1 MAEMAKRA
9 VYLITGA
16 SSGIGLEMTKQLAA
30 RGDKVFATCRARAS
44 SGSGVDAIST
54 IAGDV
59 TVIEGID
66 MTDDAVGA
74 PLRAALEGVELDV
87 VVHNAGSVNGTRA
100 LSGMAVMGEQKFD
113 LVSMERM
120 RAAFEVNTLGPLKVQ
135 QAVDGLMK
143 APGGKV
149 VVISTGFASIGDN
162 GSGGTYAYRTS
173 KAAVN
178 MVTKSMACDFK
189 ERGVAVAAVA
199 PGILITEFGPGAEA
213 MTKFGAKPV
222 DQGVTRIIEAIDGL
236 QMETTGQFLMIPTAG
251 GPAKEMPW

>member
-74 PLRAALEGVELDV
+74 PLRAALSARRRR
-87 VVHNAGSVNGTRA
+87 AGAPRPRA
-100 LSGMAVMGEQKFD
+100 PARRS
-113 LVSMERM
+113 RRCPPR
-120 RAAFEVNTLGPLKVQ
+120 RARRR
-135 QAVDGLMK
+135 
-143 APGGKV
+143 GG
-149 VVISTGFASIGDN
+149 
-162 GSGGTYAYRTS
+162 
-173 KAAVN
+173 
-178 MVTKSMACDFK
+178 
-189 ERGVAVAAVA
+189 
-199 PGILITEFGPGAEA
+199 
-213 MTKFGAKPV
+213 
-222 DQGVTRIIEAIDGL
+222 
-236 QMETTGQFLMIPTAG
+236 
-251 GPAKEMPW
+251 

>member
-74 PLRAALEGVELDV
+74 PLRAARR
-87 VVHNAGSVNGTRA
+87 TPRRRA
-100 LSGMAVMGEQKFD
+100 LRGCSAA
-113 LVSMERM
+113 
-120 RAAFEVNTLGPLKVQ
+120 RA
-135 QAVDGLMK
+135 
-143 APGGKV
+143 
-149 VVISTGFASIGDN
+149 
-162 GSGGTYAYRTS
+162 
-173 KAAVN
+173 
-178 MVTKSMACDFK
+178 
-189 ERGVAVAAVA
+189 
-199 PGILITEFGPGAEA
+199 
-213 MTKFGAKPV
+213 
-222 DQGVTRIIEAIDGL
+222 
-236 QMETTGQFLMIPTAG
+236 
-251 GPAKEMPW
+251 W

>member
-189 ERGVAVAAVA
+189 ERGVAVA
-199 PGILITEFGPGAEA
+199 T
-213 MTKFGAKPV
+213 
-222 DQGVTRIIEAIDGL
+222 
-236 QMETTGQFLMIPTAG
+236 
-251 GPAKEMPW
+251 